1 MAPRLLNKP
10 LAKWGDPYVKP
21 DGTIVPPD
29 RVNGGVDT
37 DLPKLDVKEF
47 KASKKRTVKDLP
59 APVPTLNGIA
69 CVFMYTTLGLGER
82 EVADTLK
89 ISVKQLREL
98 KEHPAYSECFE
109 AVTTEFINI
118 NSDLINARIAAYSH
132 DALTQ
137 IATIAL
143 NGKEERNRLRGS
155 TYLMNAGGYGDKTN
169 NVAVAKNDLRIVIIG
184 KDASEVS
191 IETGGT

>member
-1 MAPRLLNKP
+1 MAPRLLAKP

-21 DGTIVPPD
+21 DGTVVPPD
-29 RVNGGVDT
+29 RVNGGVEKDIPKV
-37 DLPKLDVKEF
+37 DLKTYKP
-47 KASKKRTVKDLP
+47 SKKRTIKDLP

-82 EVADTLK
+82 EIADTLK

-109 AVTTEFINI
+109 AVTSEFINI

-143 NGKEERNRLRGS
+143 SGKDERNRLRGS

-169 NVAVAKNDLRIVIIG
+169 VGAAAKNDLRIVIIG
-184 KDASEVS
+184 KGDQEISVEGV
-191 IETGGT
+191 